1 MWAKAAFWAANMA
14 GFGVEG
20 LAGRFGVSCRVW
32 MEDLNFSLKRMGRCK
47 KNRQQDL
54 QQTSRANAT
63 RNRLEAYTFNPTPQ
77 NPNPQIAKPSTRKR
91 SSPKAFHPEAKVLKA

>member
-1 MWAKAAFWAANMA
+1 MWARAAFWAANMA

-47 KNRQQDL
+47 TNRQQDP

-63 RNRLEAYTFNPTPQ
+63 RNRLEAYTFNILQPYTSEP
-77 NPNPQIAKPSTRKR
+77 KPSNREALNAQTLKR
-91 SSPKAFHPEAKVLKA
+91 